1 MIYEEALRQI
11 SVIGQ
16 DVDSQNKFMAIVNQ
30 SLDGII
36 DKLKADLPDRQ
47 KRDFR
52 FLVLLI
58 VGFDAKTIANLTGYA
73 VGTVYTK
80 KNRLKAEISAL
91 DSPNRDFYLEYID

>member
-1 MIYEEALRQI
+1 
-11 SVIGQ
+11 
-16 DVDSQNKFMAIVNQ
+16 
-30 SLDGII
+30 
-36 DKLKADLPDRQ
+36 
-47 KRDFR
+47 
-52 FLVLLI
+52 